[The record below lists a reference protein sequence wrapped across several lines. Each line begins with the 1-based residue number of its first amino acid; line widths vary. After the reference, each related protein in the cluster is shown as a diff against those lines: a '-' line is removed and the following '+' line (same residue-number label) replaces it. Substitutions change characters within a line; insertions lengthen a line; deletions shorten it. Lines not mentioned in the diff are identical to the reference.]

1 MYGCESWTIKKA
13 ERRRIDAFE
22 LWCWRRLLRE
32 SLDCKEVQSVHPK
45 GDQSVLGV
53 HWKDWCWSLNSNTLA
68 TWCEELIRPWYWERL
83 RAGGEGDNRGWDGWM
98 ASPTISSF
106 VVPFSSCL
114 QSFPASGS
122 FPISQLFASGGQSI
136 GVLASTSV
144 FPMNIQ
150 CWFILGWTVCILK
163 DGLDLFEVQGI
174 LKHLLQ
180 HHSSK
185 ASILWLAAF
194 FMVQLSHPFMTT
206 RKTVALTIWT
216 FVGKV
221 MSLLFNILSRFV
233 IAFLPRSKDLLIG
246 GRYKGS
252 HGVFFKYFCMF

>member
-1 MYGCESWTIKKA
+1 MSNSLWPHGLQHFRPPRPSPGAGVYSNSCPLSW
-13 ERRRIDAFE
+13 
-22 LWCWRRLLRE
+22 WC
-32 SLDCKEVQSVHPK
+32 H
-45 GDQSVLGV
+45 
-53 HWKDWCWSLNSNTLA
+53 
-68 TWCEELIRPWYWERL
+68 
-83 RAGGEGDNRGWDGWM
+83 
-98 ASPTISSF
+98 PTISSF

-185 ASILWLAAF
+185 ASILQCSAF
-194 FMVQLSHPFMTT
+194 FIVQVSHPYMTT
-206 RKTVALTIWT
+206 GKTIALTRWT

-221 MSLLFNILSRFV
+221 MSLLLNKS
-233 IAFLPRSKDLLIG
+233 
-246 GRYKGS
+246 S
-252 HGVFFKYFCMF
+252 HGDT